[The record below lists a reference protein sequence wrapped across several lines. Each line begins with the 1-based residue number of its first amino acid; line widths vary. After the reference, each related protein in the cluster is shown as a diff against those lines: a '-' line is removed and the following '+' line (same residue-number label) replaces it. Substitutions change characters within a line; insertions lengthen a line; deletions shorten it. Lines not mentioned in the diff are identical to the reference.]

1 MKQAVG
7 EMQVAIF
14 IEAKKMAPHEF
25 PKLTGHTPAYDLA
38 MKIFEIIKNFPNEKK
53 FRTPS

>member
-25 PKLTGHTPAYDLA
+25 PKLTGIPLLS
-38 MKIFEIIKNFPNEKK
+38 IWP
-53 FRTPS
+53 